1 MVQPVLRLGCCILV
15 AVALLP
21 QHAVRAQAASLPG
34 TDRSNA
40 LVIVLDRVGT
50 GDVGFL
56 GSTLGA
62 TPNLDALAARG
73 VVMQRAY
80 AASPQSSPARAAIL
94 TGRWPNAMGFEF
106 AMPMAVEASSPDA
119 AVRGLAPGTPTI
131 GSQLAAGGWS
141 TGFVGSW
148 QMGVTAEQAPMSMGF
163 GFDCFVA
170 HATRTRKP
178 RPGKDDGFSL
188 RSLGAVNEGFERLE
202 DAMTTC
208 AVGFI
213 ERERAKPWMLVVA
226 LPALSPPLAPSAE
239 DLAAF
244 PTLDGRRRE
253 MAASLRSLDRSIG
266 SMLAT
271 IDATGQAAR
280 TMVVV
285 IGDTGGSM
293 AWGSSNGPL
302 KGDFG
307 TCFEG
312 GLRVPMIIALP
323 GRLAPGTTYSNPV
336 AGTDVLPTV
345 VAALGQPAPA
355 SIDGVDLM
363 PFLTGAATGLPHG
376 EFHWQSG
383 QSAAT
388 MFSGLKYVIPLDGAP
403 SIYRIDQ
410 DPTESING
418 AEDSVDAYTMLRER
432 HERWSQS
439 LPPARWLQDGSIP
452 DAQRAPP
459 PPPTLPDPGKRRAP
473 KAEPAD

>member
-1 MVQPVLRLGCCILV
+1 MLRFARCLL
-15 AVALLP
+15 AAAALLP
-21 QHAVRAQAASLPG
+21 PLHALAQGAAAPG
-34 TDRSNA
+34 TERLNA
-40 LVIVLDRVGT
+40 LIIVLDRVGT

-62 TPNLDALAARG
+62 TPNLDALAVRG
-73 VVMQRAY
+73 AVFHRAY
-80 AASPQSSPARAAIL
+80 AASPQPSPARAAIL

-106 AMPMAVEASSPDA
+106 AMPMGEEASAPDA
-119 AVRGLAPGTPTI
+119 AARGLQPGTPTI
-131 GSQLAAGGWS
+131 GSHLAAGGWT

-148 QMGVTAEQAPMSMGF
+148 QMGVTAEQAPMAMGF

-170 HATRTRKP
+170 HATRTRKS

-202 DAMTTC
+202 DAMAAC
-208 AVGFI
+208 ATGFI
-213 ERERAKPWMLVVA
+213 ERERSKPWMLMVA
-226 LPALSPPLAPSAE
+226 LPGLSPPLAPSAD

-244 PTLDGRRRE
+244 PALEGRRRE

-266 SMLAT
+266 AMLAT
-271 IDATGQAAR
+271 IEATGQTAR

-285 IGDTGGSM
+285 LGDTGGSI
-293 AWGSSNGPL
+293 AWGSSNGSL

-323 GRLAPGTTYSNPV
+323 GRIAPETSYPNPV
-336 AGTDVLPTV
+336 TGADVLPTV
-345 VAALGQPAPA
+345 AAALGQAAPA
-355 SIDGVDLM
+355 SIDGIDLL
-363 PFLTGAATGLPHG
+363 PYILGGASGLPHA
-376 EFHWQSG
+376 ELHWQAG

-403 SIYRIDQ
+403 SIFRIDQ

-439 LPPARWLQDGSIP
+439 LPPARWLQDGTIP
-452 DAQRAPP
+452 DAQRVPP
-459 PPPTLPDPGKRRAP
+459 PPPAMPDPGKRRAP
-473 KAEPAD
+473 KADPDA

>member
-1 MVQPVLRLGCCILV
+1 MPHLRRCIL
-15 AVALLP
+15 AAAALLLH
-21 QHAVRAQAASLPG
+21 HAAFARSTAMPG
-34 TDRSNA
+34 ADRPNA

-73 VVMQRAY
+73 VVLQRAY
-80 AASPQSSPARAAIL
+80 AASPQPSPARAAIL

-106 AMPMAVEASSPDA
+106 AMPMGDEANAPDA
-119 AVRGLAPGTPTI
+119 AARGLQPGTPTI
-131 GSQLAAGGWS
+131 GSPLAANGWT

-148 QMGVTAEQAPMSMGF
+148 QMGVTAEQAPTAMGF

-188 RSLGAVNEGFERLE
+188 RSLGAVNEAFERLE
-202 DAMTTC
+202 DAMTVC
-208 AVGFI
+208 ATGFI
-213 ERERAKPWMLVVA
+213 ERERSKPWLLVVA
-226 LPALSPPLAPSAE
+226 LPGLSPPLAPSNE

-244 PTLDGRRRE
+244 PQLEGRRRE
-253 MAASLRSLDRSIG
+253 TAASLRALDRSIG
-266 SMLAT
+266 AMLAT
-271 IDATGQAAR
+271 IQATGQAER

-285 IGDTGGSM
+285 IGDTGGSI
-293 AWGSSNGPL
+293 AWGSSNGSL
-302 KGDFG
+302 HGDFG

-312 GLRVPMIIALP
+312 GLRVPMLMAWP
-323 GRLAPGTTYSNPV
+323 GRIAPGSTYPNPV
-336 AGTDVLPTV
+336 TGADVLPTV

-355 SIDGVDLM
+355 PIDGVDLL
-363 PFLTGAATGLPHG
+363 PFVTGAATGLPHA
-376 EFHWQSG
+376 ELHWQAG

-410 DPTESING
+410 DPTESVNG

-439 LPPARWLQDGSIP
+439 LPPARWLQDGTIP
-452 DAQRAPP
+452 EAQRAPAP
-459 PPPTLPDPGKRRAP
+459 PPALPDPGKRRAP
-473 KAEPAD
+473 KSDPGN

>member
-1 MVQPVLRLGCCILV
+1 MLRLDRCILAAVMLV
-15 AVALLP
+15 ASP
-21 QHAVRAQAASLPG
+21 CTAQAQSPAAPA
-34 TDRSNA
+34 DRPNA
-40 LVIVLDRVGT
+40 LVVVLDRVGT

-73 VVMQRAY
+73 VVLQRAY
-80 AASPQSSPARAAIL
+80 AASPQPSPARAAIL

-106 AMPMAVEASSPDA
+106 AMPMGDEASSPDA
-119 AVRGLAPGTPTI
+119 AARGLLPGTPTI

-148 QMGVTAEQAPMSMGF
+148 QMGVTTEQAPMSMGF

-188 RSLGAVNEGFERLE
+188 RSLGAVNEGFDRLE
-202 DAMTTC
+202 DAMTAC
-208 AVGFI
+208 ATGFI
-213 ERERAKPWMLVVA
+213 ERERSKPWLLVVA
-226 LPALSPPLAPSAE
+226 LPGLSPPLAPTAD

-244 PTLDGRRRE
+244 PALEGRRRE
-253 MAASLRSLDRSIG
+253 MAASLRSVDRSIG
-266 SMLAT
+266 TMLAT

-280 TMVVV
+280 TMIVV
-285 IGDTGGSM
+285 IGDTGGSS

-302 KGDFG
+302 RGDFG

-323 GRLAPGTTYSNPV
+323 GRITPGTTYPHPV
-336 AGTDVLPTV
+336 TGADVRPTV
-345 VAALGQPAPA
+345 AAALGQPVTA
-355 SIDGVDLM
+355 SIDGVNLL
-363 PFLTGAATGLPHG
+363 PFLAGSVAGLPHA
-376 EFHWQSG
+376 ELHWQSG

-410 DPTESING
+410 DPNESING

-432 HERWSQS
+432 HERWSQA
-439 LPPARWLQDGSIP
+439 LPPARWLQDGTIP
-452 DAQRAPP
+452 ESLRAPAPP
-459 PPPTLPDPGKRRAP
+459 PAMPDPGKRRAP
-473 KAEPAD
+473 KADPEH

>member
-1 MVQPVLRLGCCILV
+1 MTRLSRCIL
-15 AVALLP
+15 AAAALLLRG
-21 QHAVRAQAASLPG
+21 AAFAQSPELLGA
-34 TDRSNA
+34 DRPNA

-73 VVMQRAY
+73 VVLQRAY
-80 AASPQSSPARAAIL
+80 AASPQPSPARAAIL
-94 TGRWPNAMGFEF
+94 TGRWPNALGFEF
-106 AMPMAVEASSPDA
+106 AMPMGIEASSPDA
-119 AVRGLAPGTPTI
+119 AARGLAPGTPTL
-131 GSQLAAGGWS
+131 GSQLAAGGWT

-148 QMGVTAEQAPMSMGF
+148 QMGVTAEQAPMAMGF

-170 HATRTRKP
+170 HSTRTRKP

-188 RSLGAVNEGFERLE
+188 RSLGAVHEDFERLE
-202 DAMTTC
+202 DAMTAC
-208 AVGFI
+208 ATGFI
-213 ERERAKPWMLVVA
+213 ERKQSKPWLLVVA
-226 LPALSPPLAPSAE
+226 LPGLSPPLAPADQ

-244 PTLDGRRRE
+244 PQLDGRRRE

-266 SMLAT
+266 AMIASLES
-271 IDATGQAAR
+271 TGQMAR
-280 TMVVV
+280 TMIVV
-285 IGDTGGSM
+285 IGDTGGSG

-302 KGDFG
+302 HGDFG

-312 GLRVPMIIALP
+312 GLRVPMLIALP
-323 GRLAPGTTYSNPV
+323 GRITPGSTYPHPV
-336 AGTDVLPTV
+336 TGADVLPTV
-345 VAALGQPAPA
+345 AAALGQPAPK
-355 SIDGVDLM
+355 SLDGIDLL
-363 PFLTGAATGLPHG
+363 PFINGAASGLPHA
-376 EFHWQSG
+376 ELHWQAG

-432 HERWSQS
+432 HERWSQA
-439 LPPARWLQDGSIP
+439 LPPARWLQDGTIP
-452 DAQRAPP
+452 EAQRVPVPP
-459 PPPTLPDPGKRRAP
+459 ATLPDPSKRRPP
-473 KAEPAD
+473 KADPAN

>member
-1 MVQPVLRLGCCILV
+1 MLRLDRCIL
-15 AVALLP
+15 AAAALLL
-21 QHAVRAQAASLPG
+21 QHAALAQAPAAPG
-34 TDRSNA
+34 QDRLNA

-50 GDVGFL
+50 GDLGYL

-73 VVMQRAY
+73 VVLQRAY
-80 AASPQSSPARAAIL
+80 AASPQPSPARAAIL

-106 AMPMAVEASSPDA
+106 AMPMGDEASSPNA
-119 AVRGLAPGTPTI
+119 AARGLLPGTPTI

-163 GFDCFVA
+163 GFDCFIA

-188 RSLGAVNEGFERLE
+188 RSLGAVNEGFDRLE
-202 DAMTTC
+202 DAMTAC
-208 AVGFI
+208 ATGFI
-213 ERERAKPWMLVVA
+213 ERERSKPWLLVVA
-226 LPALSPPLAPSAE
+226 LPGLSPPLAPTAD

-244 PTLDGRRRE
+244 PTLEGRRRE

-266 SMLAT
+266 TMLAT

-280 TMVVV
+280 TMIIV
-285 IGDTGGSM
+285 IGDTGGST
-293 AWGSSNGPL
+293 AWGSSNGAL

-312 GLRVPMIIALP
+312 GLRVPMIIAQP
-323 GRLAPGTTYSNPV
+323 GRITPGTTYPHPV
-336 AGTDVLPTV
+336 TGADVLPTV
-345 VAALGQPAPA
+345 AAALGQPAPA
-355 SIDGVDLM
+355 PIDGVDLM
-363 PFLTGAATGLPHG
+363 PFLAGTASGLPHA
-376 EFHWQSG
+376 ELHWQSG

-410 DPTESING
+410 DPNESING

-432 HERWSQS
+432 HERWSQA
-439 LPPARWLQDGSIP
+439 LPPARWLQDGTIP
-452 DAQRAPP
+452 ESLRAPAPP
-459 PPPTLPDPGKRRAP
+459 PAMPDPGKRRAP
-473 KAEPAD
+473 KADPEH

>member
-1 MVQPVLRLGCCILV
+1 MLRPRRCIL
-15 AVALLP
+15 AAAALLF
-21 QHAVRAQAASLPG
+21 QHAAIAQAPAAPAAE
-34 TDRSNA
+34 RPNA

-62 TPNLDALAARG
+62 TPHLDALAARG
-73 VVMQRAY
+73 VVLQRAY
-80 AASPQSSPARAAIL
+80 AASPQPSPARAAIL
-94 TGRWPNAMGFEF
+94 TGRWPNALGFEF
-106 AMPMAVEASSPDA
+106 AMPMGEEANAPDA
-119 AVRGLAPGTPTI
+119 AARGLLPGTPTI
-131 GSQLAAGGWS
+131 GSQLAAGGWT

-188 RSLGAVNEGFERLE
+188 RSLGAVNEDFEQLE
-202 DAMTTC
+202 DAMTAC
-208 AVGFI
+208 ATGFI
-213 ERERAKPWMLVVA
+213 ERERAKPWLLVVA
-226 LPALSPPLAPSAE
+226 LPGLSPPLSPTAD

-244 PTLDGRRRE
+244 PTLEGRRRD
-253 MAASLRSLDRSIG
+253 MAASLRALDRSIG
-266 SMLAT
+266 AMLTAVET
-271 IDATGQAAR
+271 TGQTAR

-285 IGDTGGSM
+285 IGDTGGST
-293 AWGSSNGPL
+293 AWGSSNGTL
-302 KGDFG
+302 HGDFG

-312 GLRVPMIIALP
+312 GLRVPMLMALP
-323 GRLAPGTTYSNPV
+323 GRITPGSTYPHPV
-336 AGTDVLPTV
+336 TGADVLPTV
-345 VAALGQPAPA
+345 AAALGQAPPTP
-355 SIDGVDLM
+355 IDGVDLL
-363 PFLTGAATGLPHG
+363 PFLAGASPGLPHA
-376 EFHWQSG
+376 ELHWQAG

-432 HERWSQS
+432 HERWSQA
-439 LPPARWLQDGSIP
+439 LPPARWLQDGTIP
-452 DAQRAPP
+452 ESLRAPAPP
-459 PPPTLPDPGKRRAP
+459 PAMPDPGKRRAP
-473 KAEPAD
+473 KTDPEQ

>member
-1 MVQPVLRLGCCILV
+1 MLRLDRCIL
-15 AVALLP
+15 AAAALLL
-21 QHAVRAQAASLPG
+21 QHTTLAQPPAALVPE
-34 TDRSNA
+34 RSNA

-73 VVMQRAY
+73 MVLQRAY
-80 AASPQSSPARAAIL
+80 AASPQPSPARAAIL

-106 AMPMAVEASSPDA
+106 AMPMGDEASSPDSA
-119 AVRGLAPGTPTI
+119 ARGLLPGTPTI
-131 GSQLAAGGWS
+131 GSQFAAGGWS

-148 QMGVTAEQAPMSMGF
+148 QMGVTAEQAPIAMGF

-188 RSLGAVNEGFERLE
+188 RSLGAVNEGFDRLE
-202 DAMTTC
+202 DAMTAC
-208 AVGFI
+208 ATGFI
-213 ERERAKPWMLVVA
+213 ERERSKPWLLVVA
-226 LPALSPPLAPSAE
+226 LPGLSPPLAPTTD

-244 PTLDGRRRE
+244 HTLEGRRRE

-266 SMLAT
+266 TMLAT
-271 IDATGQAAR
+271 IEATGQAAR
-280 TMVVV
+280 TMIVV
-285 IGDTGGSM
+285 IGDTGGSI
-293 AWGSSNGPL
+293 AWGSSNGTL
-302 KGDFG
+302 HGDFG
-307 TCFEG
+307 TCFEA

-323 GRLAPGTTYSNPV
+323 GRIPPGSTYPHPV
-336 AGTDVLPTV
+336 TGADVLPTMA
-345 VAALGQPAPA
+345 AALGQPAPA
-355 SIDGVDLM
+355 PIDGVDLV
-363 PFLTGAATGLPHG
+363 PFLTGAAAGLPHT
-376 EFHWQSG
+376 ELHWQAG

-410 DPTESING
+410 DPNESING

-432 HERWSQS
+432 HERWSQA
-439 LPPARWLQDGSIP
+439 LPRARWLQDGTIP
-452 DAQRAPP
+452 ESQRAPAP
-459 PPPTLPDPGKRRAP
+459 PPAMPDPGKRRAP
-473 KAEPAD
+473 KVDPEG

>member
-1 MVQPVLRLGCCILV
+1 MLRLDRCIL
-15 AVALLP
+15 AAAALLL
-21 QHAVRAQAASLPG
+21 QHTTLAQPPAALVPE
-34 TDRSNA
+34 RSNA

-73 VVMQRAY
+73 MVLQRAY
-80 AASPQSSPARAAIL
+80 AASPQPSPARAAIL

-106 AMPMAVEASSPDA
+106 AMPMGDEASSPDSA
-119 AVRGLAPGTPTI
+119 ARGLLPGTPTI
-131 GSQLAAGGWS
+131 GSQFAAGGWS

-148 QMGVTAEQAPMSMGF
+148 QMGVTAEQAPIAMGF

-188 RSLGAVNEGFERLE
+188 RSLGAVNEGFDRLE
-202 DAMTTC
+202 DAMTAC
-208 AVGFI
+208 ATGFI
-213 ERERAKPWMLVVA
+213 ERERSKPWLLVVA
-226 LPALSPPLAPSAE
+226 LPGLSPPLAPTTD

-244 PTLDGRRRE
+244 HTLEGRRRE

-266 SMLAT
+266 TMLAT
-271 IDATGQAAR
+271 IEATGQAAR
-280 TMVVV
+280 TMIVV
-285 IGDTGGSM
+285 IGDTGGSI
-293 AWGSSNGPL
+293 ALGSSNGTL
-302 KGDFG
+302 HGDFG
-307 TCFEG
+307 TCFEA

-323 GRLAPGTTYSNPV
+323 GRIPPGSTYPHPV
-336 AGTDVLPTV
+336 TGADVLPTMA
-345 VAALGQPAPA
+345 AALGQPAPA
-355 SIDGVDLM
+355 TIDGVDLV
-363 PFLTGAATGLPHG
+363 PFLTGAAAGLPHT
-376 EFHWQSG
+376 ELHWQAG

-410 DPTESING
+410 DPNESING

-432 HERWSQS
+432 HERWSQA
-439 LPPARWLQDGSIP
+439 LPRARWLQDGTIP
-452 DAQRAPP
+452 ESQRAPAP
-459 PPPTLPDPGKRRAP
+459 PPAMPDPGKRRAP
-473 KAEPAD
+473 KVDPEG